1 MQGYSISAEYIAG
14 FKDKR
19 KSQEAKQSLS
29 EKENLE
35 EPGKKRLKMRIC
47 GLPFY

>member
-1 MQGYSISAEYIAG
+1 MQGHSISAEYSAG

-19 KSQEAKQSLS
+19 KSQEVKQSLS

-35 EPGKKRLKMRIC
+35 EPRKK
-47 GLPFY
+47 G

>member
-1 MQGYSISAEYIAG
+1 MQGCFISAEYTDG

-19 KSQEAKQSLS
+19 KSQEVKQSLS

-35 EPGKKRLKMRIC
+35 EPAKKA
-47 GLPFY
+47 